1 MAAFWGVFGQSLTS
15 ECLNPNMERP
25 ATLGSLRMAEQV
37 ISHYRILEKLGGG
50 GMGVVYK
57 AEDTRLHRFVALKFL
72 PDEVAKDASSLSRF
86 QREAQAASALN
97 HPNICT
103 IYDIGQEDGRAFIA
117 MEYLEG
123 STLKH
128 MVEGRPLKTGQ
139 LFDLGIQL
147 ADALDAAHSSGI
159 VHRDIKPANIF
170 VTLRGQAKILDFGLA
185 KLGQHQPF
193 AANASAETEL
203 PTAFN
208 EGQLTTPG
216 TAMGTIGYMSPEQAR
231 GEPLDHRTDLF
242 SFGVVLYEMA
252 TGKQP
257 FTGATSAV
265 VFEAILNKEPAPPI
279 QLNPGLPPQFEMILG
294 KALEKDRDLRC
305 QSAAELRADLKR
317 LKRDTDSSRT
327 RPGVSAAS
335 SPAVIETPFAP
346 TAGARKRG
354 LLLPMFIAG
363 GLLLAAAAGLFV
375 GKRLWQSAAPS
386 APLYHE
392 ITFRRGE
399 IRSARFAP
407 DGQTIIYSAAW
418 QGNPVETFSAREGM
432 VESRSL
438 GLGRTELAAIS
449 TKGEMA
455 LLLDSHP
462 LGTWVNVGTLAR
474 APIAG
479 GAPRPVLE
487 DVEWADWS
495 PDGSSLAVVRN
506 VSGRDRL
513 EYPIGKVLYETSGGW
528 ISYPRISPK
537 GDYVAFFDHP
547 NQGDDGGTLAVV
559 DSSGHKTTLTR
570 QWYGTQGLVWTPDG
584 QEIWFTASELGLFH
598 YISAVTLSK
607 QLRLVTRVP
616 GSLVIF
622 DIWKDG
628 RVLLARADRRR
639 EVMGFSPGV
648 SKDRDLSWLDY
659 TYPADISGDG
669 KTLLFDEEGIG
680 GGVQYG
686 DVQDLTYAVYIR
698 NTDGSPAVRLGE
710 GGATALSPDKKWVII
725 YTPSS
730 PAQFRLLPT
739 GAGETKALTNDTIN
753 HQWAR
758 WAPDG
763 KRFVFTC
770 NEAGRGVHYYVQ
782 DISGGPPKS
791 ISPEGVD
798 ALAFA
803 VSPDGQY
810 VAGLGP
816 DQKCYLFPTSGGEPK
831 LVNGMEPG
839 DIPIS
844 FSSDGHSIYLYST
857 GEVPAKVYRLD
868 LTLGKKS
875 VWKEIAPVD
884 PTGVS
889 TIGPILMTPDG
900 KAYVYGFHRTVGDL
914 YLVEG
919 LK

>member
-1 MAAFWGVFGQSLTS
+1 MI
-15 ECLNPNMERP
+15 
-25 ATLGSLRMAEQV
+25 EQT

-57 AEDTRLHRFVALKFL
+57 AEDSRLRRFVALKFL
-72 PDEVAKDASSLSRF
+72 PDDVAQDPQALSRF

-103 IYDIGQEDGRAFIA
+103 IYDVGVEDGRAFIA

-128 MVEGRPLKTGQ
+128 MIEGHALKTAQ
-139 LFDLGIQL
+139 LLDLGIQI
-147 ADALDAAHSSGI
+147 ADALDAALSSGI

-170 VTLRGQAKILDFGLA
+170 VTQRGQAKVLDFGLA
-185 KLGQHQPF
+185 KLGQQQHHSGTG
-193 AANASAETEL
+193 ADA
-203 PTAFN
+203 TAGAFSVD
-208 EGQLTTPG
+208 QLTTPG

-231 GEPLDHRTDLF
+231 GEPLDARTDLF

-257 FTGATSAV
+257 FTGATSAI
-265 VFEAILNKEPAPPI
+265 VFEAILNKDPIPPV
-279 QLNPGLPPQFEMILG
+279 QLNPGLPAQIEPILN

-317 LKRDTDSSRT
+317 LKRDTDSARTQASRVASEST
-327 RPGVSAAS
+327 LVATAAPVAAS
-335 SPAVIETPFAP
+335 PPVA
-346 TAGARKRG
+346 KRSKLFPVLVGVG
-354 LLLPMFIAG
+354 LLI
-363 GLLLAAAAGLFV
+363 AAAAGLLA
-375 GKRLWQSAAPS
+375 GKRVWQTAAPS

-399 IRSARFAP
+399 IRSARFTP
-407 DGQTIIYSAAW
+407 DGQTILYSAAW
-418 QGNPVETFSAREGM
+418 QGNPVETFSARQGM

-438 GLGRTELAAIS
+438 GLGRAELAAIS
-449 TKGEMA
+449 SKDEMA
-455 LLLDSHP
+455 LLLNSHP
-462 LGTWVNVGTLAR
+462 VGTWVNVGTLAR

-506 VSGRDRL
+506 VNGRDRL
-513 EYPIGKVLYETSGGW
+513 EFPIGKVLYEASGGW
-528 ISYPRISPK
+528 ISYPRVSPD
-537 GDYVAFFDHP
+537 GNYIAFFDHP
-547 NQGDDGGTLAVV
+547 NQGDDGGTVAVV
-559 DSSGHKTTLTR
+559 DMSGNKKTLTR
-570 QWYGTQGLVWTPDG
+570 QWYGTQGLAWTPDG
-584 QEIWFTASELGLFH
+584 HEIWFTASELGLFH
-598 YISAVTLSK
+598 YISAVSLNK

-628 RVLLARADRRR
+628 HVLLARADRRR
-639 EVMGFSPGV
+639 EAMGLSPGAT
-648 SKDRDLSWLDY
+648 KERDLSWLDY
-659 TYPADISGDG
+659 SYPDDLSADG

-686 DVQDLTYAVYIR
+686 VGQDLTYAVYIR
-698 NTDGSPAVRLGE
+698 DTDGSPAVRLGE
-710 GGATALSPDKKWVII
+710 GGATSLSPDKKWVII

-730 PAQFRLLPT
+730 PQQLRLLPT
-739 GAGETKALTNDTIN
+739 GAGESQPLTNDSIN
-753 HQWAR
+753 HHWAH
-758 WAPDG
+758 WLPDG
-763 KRFVFTC
+763 KRFVFSG
-770 NEAGRGVHYYVQ
+770 NEAGKGVHYYIQ
-782 DISGGPPKS
+782 DVSGGTPKA

-803 VSPDGQY
+803 VSPDGQF
-810 VAGLGP
+810 VIGIGG
-816 DQKCYLFPTSGGEPK
+816 DQKGYLYPTSGGDPRA
-831 LVNGMEPG
+831 VSGMEPG
-839 DIPIS
+839 DIPIN
-844 FSSDGHSIYLYST
+844 FSSDGHSIFSYRT
-857 GEVPAKVYRLD
+857 GEIPAKVYRVD
-868 LTLGKKS
+868 LASGKKT
-875 VWKEIAPVD
+875 VWKEIAPLD
-884 PTGVS
+884 PTGIS
-889 TIGPILMTPDG
+889 TIGPIQMTPDG
-900 KAYVYGFHRTVGDL
+900 KTYVYGFHRTVGDL

>member
-1 MAAFWGVFGQSLTS
+1 
-15 ECLNPNMERP
+15 
-25 ATLGSLRMAEQV
+25 MAEQET
-37 ISHYRILEKLGGG
+37 ISHYRILEQLGGG

-57 AEDTRLHRFVALKFL
+57 AEDTRLRRFVALKFL
-72 PDEVAKDASSLSRF
+72 PDEVAKDPQALSRF

-103 IYDIGQEDGRAFIA
+103 IYDIGQENGRAFIA

-123 STLKH
+123 STLKYLI
-128 MVEGRPLKTGQ
+128 EGHPLKTAQ
-139 LFDLGIQL
+139 LLDLGIQI

-170 VTLRGQAKILDFGLA
+170 VTPRGQAKVLDFGLA
-185 KLGQHQPF
+185 KVAQQRQ
-193 AANASAETEL
+193 AASAVAGVDQ
-203 PTAFN
+203 PTAFS
-208 EGQLTTPG
+208 QHDLTNPG

-242 SFGVVLYEMA
+242 SFGVVLYEMS

-265 VFEAILNKEPAPPI
+265 VFEAILNREPIPPVA
-279 QLNPGLPPQFEMILG
+279 LNPGLPAQFETILD
-294 KALEKDRDLRC
+294 KALEKDRDLRS
-305 QSAAELRADLKR
+305 QSAAEIRADLKR

-327 RPGVSAAS
+327 AAAKSALSVAVVEAPAAQAEPAPVRGRP
-335 SPAVIETPFAP
+335 SPMLVV
-346 TAGARKRG
+346 GC
-354 LLLPMFIAG
+354 
-363 GLLLAAAAGLFV
+363 LLAAALLGMFA
-375 GKRLWQSAAPS
+375 GKRLWRSAPPS

-438 GLGRTELAAIS
+438 GLGRAELAGIS
-449 TKGEMA
+449 SKGEMA

-487 DVEWADWS
+487 NVEWADWS
-495 PDGSSLAVVRN
+495 PDGATLAVVRN
-506 VSGRDRL
+506 VNGRDRL

-537 GDYVAFFDHP
+537 GDYIAFFDHP

-559 DSSGHKTTLTR
+559 DSAGKKTTLTR

-598 YISAVTLSK
+598 YISAVTLNK
-607 QLRLVTRVP
+607 QQRLVTRVP
-616 GSLVIF
+616 GSLVLF

-639 EVMGFSPGV
+639 EAMGFSPGIA
-648 SKDRDLSWLDY
+648 KDRDLSWLDY
-659 TYPADISGDG
+659 TYPTDLSSDG

-686 DVQDLTYAVYIR
+686 DVQDLTYAVYVR

-739 GAGETKALTNDTIN
+739 GAGETKALTNDSIN

-758 WAPDG
+758 WTPDG
-763 KRFVFTC
+763 KRFVFSG
-770 NEAGRGVHYYVQ
+770 NEGGRGVHYYVQ

-810 VAGLGP
+810 VAGVGP
-816 DQKCYLFPTSGGEPK
+816 DQRCYMFPVSGGEAKP
-831 LVNGMEPG
+831 VNGMEPG
-839 DIPIS
+839 DIPIT
-844 FSSDGHSIYLYST
+844 FSSDGHSIFLYST

-868 LTLGKKS
+868 LASSKKS

-900 KAYVYGFHRTVGDL
+900 KTYVYGFHRTVGDL